1 MSSPP
6 LFGVA
11 GFFEKQIVMLIKF
24 LRPVGGMAYFDGDVA
39 DLGSAIAAPLIANGY
54 AIMIPETEAVAEN
67 ALPDDLPFRT
77 KLWEEA
83 YTSLK
88 EVEKAT
94 VGELAGIKGIGKKG
108 AEKILKYFEK

>member
-1 MSSPP
+1 
-6 LFGVA
+6 VA
-11 GFFEKQIVMLIKF
+11 GVLKETVMLVKF

-39 DLGSAIAAPLIANGY
+39 DIGSAVAATLIAQGY
-54 AIMIPETEAVAEN
+54 AIMIPDTETVGEN
-67 ALPDDLPFRT
+67 ALPDDLPYRT

-88 EVEKAT
+88 DVERANPE
-94 VGELAGIKGIGKKG
+94 ELAGIKGIGKKG

>member
-1 MSSPP
+1 
-6 LFGVA
+6 
-11 GFFEKQIVMLIKF
+11 MLIKF

-39 DLGSAIAAPLIANGY
+39 DLGSAVAAPLIAHGY
-54 AIMIPETEAVAEN
+54 AIMIPDTEVDEN
-67 ALPDDLPFRT
+67 TLPDDFPFRT

-83 YTSLK
+83 YTSIK

-94 VGELAGIKGIGKKG
+94 VEELSGIKGIGKKG